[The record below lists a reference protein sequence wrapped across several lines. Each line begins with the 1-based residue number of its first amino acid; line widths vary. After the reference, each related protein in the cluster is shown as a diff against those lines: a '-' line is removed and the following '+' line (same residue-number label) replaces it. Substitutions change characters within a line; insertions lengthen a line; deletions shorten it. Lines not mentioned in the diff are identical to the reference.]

1 MTQPADSR
9 NRDAAVPQRSGRRFL
24 WWLVVLVLWGVCA
37 AWYLR
42 PPSPETVERLYSR
55 GLYRRIVG
63 ALTPITERV
72 PGSVA
77 VALIAGLAAGF
88 LLLWIA
94 NWVYLRRVRHASHGR
109 GFFWGIKWALALAP
123 LFVIWFLVFWGA
135 GYQRQ
140 SIESRLSLDTAIV
153 TAEEAA
159 ELRRLTL
166 AVIKNDAPSPGA
178 RNVARAWAAISE
190 AMAEIIESWDGT
202 PVRLPHGV
210 KATPKGLL
218 LVTGPS
224 GMCMPLTLEP
234 NVDGALPDTAFV
246 WTGAHE
252 LGHIA
257 GLCGEAE
264 ATLIGYAAGLR
275 AKDPYARYAVALNL
289 YTDLCDQLAPDAR
302 KAALDLLPEVARDD
316 LRAAREAYDR
326 YRIDWFRR
334 ISWRLYNTYLQSQGI
349 EEGVKDYSRGV
360 ALFTFA
366 WRKGLIE
373 FPKEVLCP
381 PPVPPKSRPALPPTY
396 MPGERVA

>member
-1 MTQPADSR
+1 
-9 NRDAAVPQRSGRRFL
+9 
-24 WWLVVLVLWGVCA
+24 
-37 AWYLR
+37 
-42 PPSPETVERLYSR
+42 
-55 GLYRRIVG
+55 
-63 ALTPITERV
+63 
-72 PGSVA
+72 
-77 VALIAGLAAGF
+77 
-88 LLLWIA
+88 
-94 NWVYLRRVRHASHGR
+94 
-109 GFFWGIKWALALAP
+109 
-123 LFVIWFLVFWGA
+123 
-135 GYQRQ
+135 
-140 SIESRLSLDTAIV
+140 
-153 TAEEAA
+153 
-159 ELRRLTL
+159 
-166 AVIKNDAPSPGA
+166 VIKNDAPSPGA
-178 RNVARAWAAISE
+178 RNVARALAAISE

-218 LVTGPS
+218 LVNGTS

-349 EEGVKDYSRGV
+349 EEGGKDYSRGV

>member
-9 NRDAAVPQRSGRRFL
+9 NRDADVPQRSRRRLL
-24 WWLVVLVLWGVCA
+24 WWLVVPALWGVCA
-37 AWYLR
+37 VWYLR
-42 PPSPETVERLYSR
+42 PPSPETVERLYSL

-72 PGSVA
+72 PGSIA
-77 VALIAGLAAGF
+77 VMLIAGLAGGF
-88 LLLWIA
+88 LLLWMA

-109 GFFWGIKWALALAP
+109 GLFWGVKWAFALTP

-140 SIESRLSLDTAIV
+140 SIETRLALDTAKV

-178 RNVARAWAAISE
+178 RDAARALAAISE
-190 AMAEIIESWDGT
+190 AMAEIIERWDGA
-202 PVRLPHGV
+202 PVQLPRGV
-210 KATPKGLL
+210 KATPNGLL
-218 LVTGPS
+218 LANGTAGFCS
-224 GMCMPLTLEP
+224 PLTLEP

-275 AKDPYARYAVALNL
+275 AKDSYARYAVALNL
-289 YTDLCDQLAPDAR
+289 YTDLCDQLESGAR
-302 KAALDLLPEVARDD
+302 KTALDLLPEVARDD

-349 EEGVKDYSRGV
+349 AEGVKDYSRGV
-360 ALFTFA
+360 ALFTFV

-373 FPKEVLCP
+373 FPKDAR
-381 PPVPPKSRPALPPTY
+381 VPGPAPLKSRPVFPPAYT
-396 MPGERVA
+396 PGERIA